1 MCVKQDNQYLHTSI
15 EEVNS
20 TLIWYQ
26 KLNDIKLFSMDSTL
40 SNLSWRVA
48 SLENHMVVANKL
60 GKRENLTLSMVS
72 VVNIGVSEMSL

>member
-1 MCVKQDNQYLHTSI
+1 MLKQDNQYLHTSI

-20 TLIWYQ
+20 TLMLYK
-26 KLNDIKLFSMDSTL
+26 KLNDLKLFSMDSTL

-60 GKRENLTLSMVS
+60 EKGENLTLSMVS
-72 VVNIGVSEMSL
+72 LAMIDF